1 MIIDDINENVIEIE
15 KYLRK
20 VDNIIRKKGREILRD
35 FNITVPQFL
44 ALQWLINNGSL
55 TISELSQK
63 MSLACSTITDLVD
76 RMEKNELVTRV
87 KDDKDKRV
95 VRVQVLDN
103 GHSLLKQVMNK
114 RHLFLANKLN
124 NFKDDD
130 KQYLAKNLKSLY
142 EAMDDNN

>member
-1 MIIDDINENVIEIE
+1 MINNEINENVIEIE

-55 TISELSQK
+55 TISELSHK

-76 RMEKNELVTRV
+76 RMEKNDLVIRV

-95 VRVQVLDN
+95 VRVQVLEN
-103 GHSLLKQVMNK
+103 GHSLLKQVMDK
-114 RHLFLANKLN
+114 RHIYLARKLN
-124 NFKDDD
+124 NFKEED
-130 KQYLAKNLKSLY
+130 KIYLARNLKILF

>member
-1 MIIDDINENVIEIE
+1 MINNDISENVIEIE

-44 ALQWLINNGSL
+44 ALQWLINSGNL
-55 TISELSQK
+55 TISELSQN

-76 RMEKNELVTRV
+76 RMEKNELVIRV
-87 KDDKDKRV
+87 KDEKDKRV

-103 GHSLLKQVMNK
+103 GHKLLKEVMKK
-114 RHLFLANKLN
+114 RHLFLATKLN
-124 NFKDDD
+124 SFKEED
-130 KQYLAKNLKSLY
+130 KVYLAKNLKNLF
-142 EAMDDNN
+142 EAMDNGN